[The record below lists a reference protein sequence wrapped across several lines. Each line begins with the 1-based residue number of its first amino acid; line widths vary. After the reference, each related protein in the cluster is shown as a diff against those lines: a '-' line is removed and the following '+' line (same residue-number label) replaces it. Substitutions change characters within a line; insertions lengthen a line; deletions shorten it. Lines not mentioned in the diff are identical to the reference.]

1 MDFEILGLAKPII
14 RAVQDLGFSEPT
26 PIQEKAIPVIISGHR
41 DLVGLAQTGTGK
53 TAAYGLPLLQLI
65 DFSRA
70 QAQALILCPT
80 RELCIQI
87 SRDLIHFSRYVKNS
101 KIVAV
106 YGGAG
111 MEPQIRQLKNGAQI
125 IAATPG
131 RLLDFI
137 RRGIV
142 NLGDIDYVVLDEAD
156 EMLTMGF
163 QEDLEEILATTP
175 SERRTWLFSATMT
188 APVARIARNY
198 MKDQVE
204 ITIGQKNSGAENIS
218 HLNYVVMEKD
228 RYPALKRI
236 IDYHPDIYALIF
248 CRTRKET
255 RQIAENLIKDG
266 YNAESLHGD
275 LSQTQRDYVMQRF
288 REKTLQILVAT
299 DVAARGLDVDDI
311 SHVINYNLP
320 DEAGGYTHRSGRTAR
335 AGKSGTSI
343 VLMNTREKGKLAHVE
358 QVTGVRFQH
367 EKVPSGLAICEKQ
380 LSGTVK
386 KLVTADVNHE
396 EIAAFLPP
404 VYDAL
409 ATLSKKELIQHFV
422 SIEFNRFLDYY
433 KDSGDINARTPRQ
446 KTFMG
451 KLPKKG
457 LPEKPAQIRR
467 LFVNVGQLDGVQKG
481 AITRLVCDRSGI
493 PSNHIGKIEIMR
505 EFSFL
510 EVEAGVAAHV
520 LESMKGAGLDGRKIS
535 LGYAEKK
542 AGKSSRSGKKR
553 RPKKKWT
560 AGNGKTSNR
569 ERRSVSSRNRTS
581 ARANERWG
589 S

>member
-1 MDFEILGLAKPII
+1 MDFETLGLAKPIT
-14 RAVQDLGFSEPT
+14 RAIQDLGFSEPT
-26 PIQEKAIPVIISGHR
+26 PIQEKAIPVIISGRR

-70 QAQALILCPT
+70 QVQALILCPT
-80 RELCIQI
+80 RELCVQI
-87 SRDLIHFSRYVKNS
+87 SKDLIHFSRYVKNS

-111 MEPQIRQLKNGAQI
+111 MEPQIRQVKNGAQI
-125 IAATPG
+125 IVATPG
-131 RLLDFI
+131 RLLDLI

-204 ITIGQKNSGAENIS
+204 ITIGRKNSGAENIS

-236 IDYHPDIYALIF
+236 IDYHPDIYSLIF

-255 RQIAENLIKDG
+255 RQVAENLIKDG

-288 REKTLQILVAT
+288 RDKTLQILVAT

-320 DEAGGYTHRSGRTAR
+320 DEPGAYTHR
-335 AGKSGTSI
+335 
-343 VLMNTREKGKLAHVE
+343 
-358 QVTGVRFQH
+358 
-367 EKVPSGLAICEKQ
+367 
-380 LSGTVK
+380 
-386 KLVTADVNHE
+386 
-396 EIAAFLPP
+396 
-404 VYDAL
+404 
-409 ATLSKKELIQHFV
+409 
-422 SIEFNRFLDYY
+422 
-433 KDSGDINARTPRQ
+433 
-446 KTFMG
+446 
-451 KLPKKG
+451 G
-457 LPEKPAQIRR
+457 LP
-467 LFVNVGQLDGVQKG
+467 LF
-481 AITRLVCDRSGI
+481 S
-493 PSNHIGKIEIMR
+493 
-505 EFSFL
+505 
-510 EVEAGVAAHV
+510 
-520 LESMKGAGLDGRKIS
+520 
-535 LGYAEKK
+535 
-542 AGKSSRSGKKR
+542 
-553 RPKKKWT
+553 
-560 AGNGKTSNR
+560 
-569 ERRSVSSRNRTS
+569 
-581 ARANERWG
+581 
-589 S
+589 